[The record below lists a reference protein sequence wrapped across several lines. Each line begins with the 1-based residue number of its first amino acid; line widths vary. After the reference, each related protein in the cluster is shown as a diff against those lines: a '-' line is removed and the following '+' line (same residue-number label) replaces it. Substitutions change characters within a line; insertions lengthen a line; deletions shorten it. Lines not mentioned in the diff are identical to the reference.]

1 MTDYIERDELV
12 SYFKEIATETLRDG
26 SVQCVLGAGVIAH
39 MIVEIKEFPAA
50 DVRPVVRGKWYWD
63 NYKYDWTCY
72 ACGWPVD
79 YHNPKDPW
87 GKPEYSYCPNCGAE
101 MVTDCNKLEEDEG

>member
-12 SYFKEIATETLRDG
+12 SYFKEIATKTLRDG

-50 DVRPVVRGKWYWD
+50 DVRPVRRGRWVQHQ
-63 NYKYDWTCY
+63 NSTEHMVCS
-72 ACGWPVD
+72 ACNRTW
-79 YHNPKDPW
+79 HNLWCPNVMFD
-87 GKPEYSYCPNCGAE
+87 YCPNCGAE
-101 MVTDCNKLEEDEG
+101 MVTDCHQLEEGET